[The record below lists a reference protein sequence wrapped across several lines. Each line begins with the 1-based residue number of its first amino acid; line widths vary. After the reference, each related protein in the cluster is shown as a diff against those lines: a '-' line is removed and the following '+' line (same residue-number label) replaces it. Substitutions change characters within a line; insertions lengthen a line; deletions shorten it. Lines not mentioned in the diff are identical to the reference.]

1 MPSSRDSRP
10 VYSTDTGRL
19 CPDCAQ
25 PVAQCRCQALALA
38 AARPVGDGIVRVS
51 REVSGRG
58 GKVVTVVRGL
68 PGSDA
73 ELAATAKALKAAC
86 GSGGTLKDGVLEIQ
100 GEQRDKVV
108 AWLQGRGLTVRRAGG

>member
-25 PVAQCRCQALALA
+25 PVAQCRCQALARA
-38 AARPVGDGIVRVS
+38 AARPAGDGVVRVS
-51 REVSGRG
+51 REVAGRG

-68 PGSDA
+68 PGSET

-108 AWLQGRGLTVRRAGG
+108 AWLQARGLSVKRAGG